1 MKKIE
6 EPFTIVDRRST
17 ETAEPSATAILNDV
31 YRPKPDAA
39 PTRSAADIEAAVA
52 FHYAE
57 GRTSATVHEV
67 YEHGLPLWCFTAG
80 KPNTAMVRPIRRPA
94 ESAGGI
100 ITTTDAKRGTLGT
113 NALCYV
119 VLALGDEVGPD
130 DVVDQW
136 LHVAPSD
143 VVVLRNAM
151 LEPLDETLNTHL
163 ISRQHIL
170 SKVDVTGW

>member
-1 MKKIE
+1 MKKL
-6 EPFTIVDRRST
+6 EPFTVIDKRST
-17 ETAEPSATAILNDV
+17 GDGAHDLPAVKVE
-31 YRPKPDAA
+31 A
-39 PTRSAADIEAAVA
+39 PTRSPADIEAAVA

-57 GRTSATVHEV
+57 GRTTATVHEI
-67 YEHGLPLWCFTAG
+67 YEHGLPLWCFLDG

-100 ITTTDAKRGTLGT
+100 ITSTDAKKGTLGT

-119 VLALGDEVGPD
+119 VLALGDEVGPA

-136 LHVAPSD
+136 LRVQPGD

-170 SKVDVTGW
+170 SKVDVTGY

>member
-1 MKKIE
+1 MKKLE
-6 EPFTIVDRRST
+6 SFSIVDKRNG
-17 ETAEPSATAILNDV
+17 EAEPEAA
-31 YRPKPDAA
+31 KPAPAPA

-57 GRTSATVHEV
+57 GRTTATVHEV
-67 YEHGLPLWCFTAG
+67 YEHGLPLWCFTSG

-136 LHVAPSD
+136 LHVAPGD

-170 SKVDVTGW
+170 SKVDVTGY